1 MDLLKYNTKKKYM
14 NVLKANNLTI
24 KNGYLTPVPTFKLT
38 NKSII
43 LILSVATLLNTNLL
57 IAYLNNLNP
66 AAGNNFNPEYV
77 ISDQNNNDIIFDEN
91 GQVVTET
98 ITPSEKVYIIE
109 KFNNELLKDISNRSL
124 EKISTIDKIIS
135 ITQLPYNLCEDDNE
149 YDKYQTSIIFKANN
163 KTYCLNYLSGDK
175 FKIQTNSIK
184 DSIFEFANYLSTCS
198 LDLIYVMSETEKN
211 ILSTLGKNYSFVSPA
226 YYAYGQS
233 GDLYYYVPV
242 YGNNNSP
249 SLVELYSCLANSI
262 DAYNLNPNN
271 TLLSQLN
278 TGKGPFSK
286 TTIAQN
292 NDCLSILEIYTN
304 FSNLINSSQEK

>member
-1 MDLLKYNTKKKYM
+1 
-14 NVLKANNLTI
+14 
-24 KNGYLTPVPTFKLT
+24 
-38 NKSII
+38 
-43 LILSVATLLNTNLL
+43 
-57 IAYLNNLNP
+57 
-66 AAGNNFNPEYV
+66 
-77 ISDQNNNDIIFDEN
+77 
-91 GQVVTET
+91 
-98 ITPSEKVYIIE
+98 
-109 KFNNELLKDISNRSL
+109 
-124 EKISTIDKIIS
+124 
-135 ITQLPYNLCEDDNE
+135 
-149 YDKYQTSIIFKANN
+149 
-163 KTYCLNYLSGDK
+163 
-175 FKIQTNSIK
+175 
-184 DSIFEFANYLSTCS
+184 
-198 LDLIYVMSETEKN
+198 MSETEKN

-292 NDCLSILEIYTN
+292 NDCLSILEIYTT